1 MMTSLL
7 STSAKG
13 DCEAYLSSDEGE
25 RDKIGGCT
33 CTPPCTPGS
42 SAPEGAT
49 SGLIGELEK

>member
-13 DCEAYLSSDEGE
+13 DCEAYLSSDEGN

-33 CTPPCTPGS
+33 CTPSCTPGS

>member
-13 DCEAYLSSDEGE
+13 DCEAFLSSEEGE
-25 RDKIGGCT
+25 RAKIGGCT
-33 CTPPCTPGS
+33 CNPPCTPGS

>member
-13 DCEAYLSSDEGE
+13 DFEAYLSSDEGE
-25 RDKIGGCT
+25 RAKIGGCT
-33 CTPPCTPGS
+33 CTPGS
-42 SAPEGAT
+42 SAPEGGT